1 MAKNG
6 RLDLKNIKE
15 ILSKTR
21 VIETPLLDE
30 MSKSFISYAMAVNV
44 SRAIPDVRDGL
55 KPVHRRILFAMND
68 LGNTYNHPHKKCAR
82 IVGEVLGKYHP
93 HGDSSVYDAL
103 VRLAQDF
110 SIRCPLVDG
119 QGNFGSVD
127 GHPAAAQR
135 YTEAR
140 LSKIAGEMLRDL
152 DKDTV
157 DFYPNFD
164 DTLLQPTVL
173 PSRFPNILVNGSE
186 GIAVGMATSIPPH
199 NLGEVIDGTIA
210 VLDNPD
216 IDVDGIMQYIP
227 APDYPTGALVL
238 GRAAVKQAYRTGKG
252 GVVIRSRCEIE
263 EIGGKNCI
271 VVTEIPY
278 QVNKA
283 VLIKS
288 IADQVKDKKIEG
300 IANIREESDRF
311 GMRIVIELKRDASP
325 QVVLNTLYK
334 QTNLQVST
342 GITFLA
348 LYNGLPRIMNLKEIL
363 VAYIEHQISV
373 ITRRTQFLLNK
384 ALERDHL
391 VKGLV
396 IAQAN
401 IDEVIRII
409 RTSKDNTE
417 SKPRLMA
424 AFELSE
430 KQAIAILE
438 MKLGRLNALE
448 AEKLK
453 EELAALEA
461 QIAEYRDILAKPERV
476 KQIIKDEL
484 TEIKEKYNEPRRSE
498 LSYDAGEIDIADL
511 IPKEEVVITA
521 TFGGYVK
528 RTPVHE
534 YKAQNRGGVG
544 VTAHKAKDE
553 DFVVRMF
560 VCNSHDD
567 LLFFSNRGKVYCLKA
582 YEVPE
587 AGRAAKG
594 RAMVNLLPLED
605 GEKITAYLSAK
616 DYDSGYM
623 VMATRQG
630 LIKKCDLGEFSHIRK
645 NGKIAIT
652 LSEGDEMLTADIT
665 TGDNEIIMAGS
676 SGKCIRFHES
686 TVRKTGRG
694 SMGVKS
700 MRLDENEYIVDMDV
714 IHNPSAEVVTV
725 SELGYG
731 KRTDLEEYR
740 VQGRAGKG
748 IKAGVFTPAT
758 GGLAAMK
765 LTDLSEDIIIISD
778 TGVMIRTP
786 VNEISKIGRNTK
798 GVILMRLRD
807 GGKVAAVSLAPAED
821 AEPETSD
828 SVNAD
833 SAAQE
838 PETVQNTEE
847 TVSENMYSATDTDV
861 IEETEERDDPDEI

>member
-448 AEKLK
+448 VEKLK

-553 DFVVRMF
+553 DFVVKMF

-861 IEETEERDDPDEI
+861 IEETEERDGPDEI

>member
-448 AEKLK
+448 VEKLK

-594 RAMVNLLPLED
+594 RAMVNLLPLEE

>member
-93 HGDSSVYDAL
+93 HGDASVYDAL

-448 AEKLK
+448 VEKLK

-714 IHNPSAEVVTV
+714 IHNPEAEVVTV

-838 PETVQNTEE
+838 PEPVQNTEE

-861 IEETEERDDPDEI
+861 IEETEERDGPDEI

>member
-252 GVVIRSRCEIE
+252 GAVIRSRCEIE

-448 AEKLK
+448 VEKLK

-476 KQIIKDEL
+476 KQIIKEEL

-553 DFVVRMF
+553 DFVVKMF

-594 RAMVNLLPLED
+594 RAMVNLLPLEE

-861 IEETEERDDPDEI
+861 IEETEERDDPGEI

>member
-15 ILSKTR
+15 ILAKTR

-348 LYNGLPRIMNLKEIL
+348 LDKGLPRIMNLKEIL

-448 AEKLK
+448 VEKLK

-553 DFVVRMF
+553 DFVVKMF

>member
-448 AEKLK
+448 VEKLK

-476 KQIIKDEL
+476 KQIIKEEL

-553 DFVVRMF
+553 DFVVKMF

-821 AEPETSD
+821 AEPESSGASGADASSD
-828 SVNAD
+828 EN
-833 SAAQE
+833 
-838 PETVQNTEE
+838 ETVQNTDE
-847 TVSENMYSATDTDV
+847 TVSETLDTATDIDTT
-861 IEETEERDDPDEI
+861 EETEERDDPDEI

>member
-93 HGDSSVYDAL
+93 HGDSSVYGAL

-348 LYNGLPRIMNLKEIL
+348 LNNGLPRIMNLKEIL

-448 AEKLK
+448 VEKLK

-594 RAMVNLLPLED
+594 RAMVNLLPLEE

-714 IHNPSAEVVTV
+714 IHNPEAEVVTV

>member
-15 ILSKTR
+15 ILAKTR

-409 RTSKDNTE
+409 RTSKDNAE

-448 AEKLK
+448 VEKLK

-838 PETVQNTEE
+838 PENVQNTEE